1 MKKKI
6 KVILLIIVLIII
18 ATVSYVWVTGYNMY
32 TEAIAEES
40 IEDKFSDIQEQEN
53 FTTIDEVPDI
63 FIQAVV
69 AVEDKRF
76 YEHNGVDLLSIGR
89 AVITNIRTLD
99 LTEGG
104 STITQQIAKNLY
116 FTQAKHFS
124 RKVAEIYVA
133 RDIED
138 IYSKD
143 EILEIYM
150 NTNFYGSGYYGIYD
164 AAVGY
169 YEKEPSELSDYEA
182 TLLAGVPNAPSVY
195 SPKVNLSL
203 AEQRQSVVL
212 DKMVESGYISQEKVD
227 EIEAEQVTK

>member
-6 KVILLIIVLIII
+6 KIIILIILVVILGVIIYIW
-18 ATVSYVWVTGYNMY
+18 TKGYNMY
-32 TEAIAEES
+32 KEAIAEET
-40 IEDKFSDIQEQEN
+40 IESKFSKIQSMDN
-53 FTTIDEVPDI
+53 FTKVDEVPDI
-63 FIQAVV
+63 FIKAVV

-76 YEHNGVDLLSIGR
+76 YEHSGVDLLSIGR
-89 AVITNIRTLD
+89 AIVTNIKTFD

-124 RKVAEIYVA
+124 RKVAEFYVA
-133 RDIED
+133 LDIEKL
-138 IYSKD
+138 YSKD
-143 EILEIYM
+143 EILEIYI

-164 AAVGY
+164 AAEGY
-169 YEKEPSELSDYEA
+169 YEKEPSELTDYEA

-203 AEQRQSVVL
+203 AERRQSVVL
-212 DKMVESGYISQEKVD
+212 KEMVESGYITQEKAD
-227 EIEAEQVTK
+227 EIESQQITK

>member
-6 KVILLIIVLIII
+6 KIIILIILVVILGVIIYIW
-18 ATVSYVWVTGYNMY
+18 TKGYNMY
-32 TEAIAEES
+32 KEAIAEET
-40 IEDKFSDIQEQEN
+40 IESKFSKIQSMDN
-53 FTTIDEVPDI
+53 FTKVDEVPDI
-63 FIQAVV
+63 FIKAVV

-76 YEHNGVDLLSIGR
+76 YEHSGVDLLSIGR
-89 AVITNIRTLD
+89 AIVTNIKTFD

-133 RDIED
+133 LDIEK

-143 EILEIYM
+143 EILEIYI

-164 AAVGY
+164 AAEGY
-169 YEKEPSELSDYEA
+169 YEKEPSELTDYEA

-195 SPKVNLSL
+195 SPRVNLSL

-212 DKMVESGYISQEKVD
+212 DEMVECGYISQEKAD
-227 EIEAEQVTK
+227 EIEAQQITK

>member
-6 KVILLIIVLIII
+6 KIIILIILVVILGVIIYIW
-18 ATVSYVWVTGYNMY
+18 TKGYNMY
-32 TEAIAEES
+32 KEAIAEET
-40 IEDKFSDIQEQEN
+40 IESKFSKIQSMDN
-53 FTTIDEVPDI
+53 FTKVDELPDI
-63 FIQAVV
+63 FIKAVV

-76 YEHNGVDLLSIGR
+76 YKHSGVDLLSIGR
-89 AVITNIRTLD
+89 AIVTNIKTFD

-133 RDIED
+133 LDIEK

-143 EILEIYM
+143 EILEIYI

-164 AAVGY
+164 AAEGY
-169 YEKEPSELSDYEA
+169 YEKEPSELTDYEA

-195 SPKVNLSL
+195 SPKVNLNL
-203 AEQRQSVVL
+203 AERRQSVVL
-212 DKMVESGYISQEKVD
+212 EKMVESGYITQEKAD
-227 EIEAEQVTK
+227 EIESQQITK

>member
-6 KVILLIIVLIII
+6 KVILLIIVLIMI
-18 ATVSYVWVTGYNMY
+18 AAVSYVWVTGYNMY

>member
-6 KVILLIIVLIII
+6 KLIILIILVVILGVIIYIW
-18 ATVSYVWVTGYNMY
+18 TKGYNMY
-32 TEAIAEES
+32 KEAIAEET
-40 IEDKFSDIQEQEN
+40 IESKFSKIQSMDN
-53 FTTIDEVPDI
+53 FTKVDEVPDI
-63 FIQAVV
+63 FIKAVV

-76 YEHNGVDLLSIGR
+76 YEHSGVDLLSIGR
-89 AVITNIRTLD
+89 AIVTNIKTFD

-133 RDIED
+133 LDIEK

-143 EILEIYM
+143 EILEIYI

-164 AAVGY
+164 AAEGY
-169 YEKEPSELSDYEA
+169 YEKEPSELTDYEA

-195 SPKVNLSL
+195 SPKVNLNL
-203 AEQRQSVVL
+203 AERRQSVVL
-212 DKMVESGYISQEKVD
+212 EKMVESGYITQEKAD
-227 EIEAEQVTK
+227 EIESQQITK

>member
-6 KVILLIIVLIII
+6 KIIILIILVVILGVIIYIW
-18 ATVSYVWVTGYNMY
+18 TKGYNMY
-32 TEAIAEES
+32 KEAIAEET
-40 IEDKFSDIQEQEN
+40 IESKFSKIQSMDN
-53 FTTIDEVPDI
+53 FTKVNEVPDI
-63 FIQAVV
+63 FIKAVV

-89 AVITNIRTLD
+89 AIVTNIKTFD

-124 RKVAEIYVA
+124 RKVAEVYVA
-133 RDIED
+133 LDIEKN
-138 IYSKD
+138 YSKD
-143 EILEIYM
+143 EILEIYI

-164 AAVGY
+164 AAEGY
-169 YEKEPSELSDYEA
+169 YEKEPSELTDYEA

-195 SPKVNLSL
+195 SPRVNLSL

-212 DKMVESGYISQEKVD
+212 EKMVESGYITQEKAD
-227 EIEAEQVTK
+227 KIESQQITK

>member
-6 KVILLIIVLIII
+6 KIIILIILVVILGVIIYIW
-18 ATVSYVWVTGYNMY
+18 TKGYNMY
-32 TEAIAEES
+32 KEAIAEET
-40 IEDKFSDIQEQEN
+40 IESKFSKIQSMDN
-53 FTTIDEVPDI
+53 FTKVDEVPDI
-63 FIQAVV
+63 FIKAVV

-76 YEHNGVDLLSIGR
+76 YEPSGVELLSIGR
-89 AVITNIRTLD
+89 AIVTNIKTFD

-133 RDIED
+133 LDIEK

-143 EILEIYM
+143 EILEIYI

-164 AAVGY
+164 AAEGY
-169 YEKEPSELSDYEA
+169 YEKEPSELTDYEA

-195 SPKVNLSL
+195 SPRVNLSL

-212 DKMVESGYISQEKVD
+212 DEMVECGYISQEKAD
-227 EIEAEQVTK
+227 EIEAQQITK

>member
-6 KVILLIIVLIII
+6 KIILLVVLVIII
-18 ATVSYVWVTGYNMY
+18 GIVGYTWIKGYDMY
-32 TEAIAEES
+32 KEAIAEEP
-40 IEDKFSDIQEQEN
+40 IQDKFSEIQSEEN

-63 FIQAVV
+63 FVQAVV

-89 AVITNIRTLD
+89 AIVTNIRTLD

-133 RDIED
+133 LDIED
-138 IYSKD
+138 LYSKD
-143 EILEIYM
+143 EILEIYI

-164 AAVGY
+164 ASVGY
-169 YEKEPSELSDYEA
+169 YDKKPSELTDYEA

-212 DKMVESGYISQEKVD
+212 EKMVESGYISQEKAE
-227 EIEAEQVTK
+227 EIEAEQITK